1 MIETQE
7 QKQNNL
13 EKKSTE
19 KNKSVSS
26 SFKPS
31 TKLFHKY
38 KGKGLSGLQNVGNT
52 CFINSCMQVLSHTY
66 ELTHFLDKETYKP
79 KLNKKCDTALLV
91 EWNELRKLLWAQ
103 NCVVSPRRFIQI
115 THKVAELKGVEVF
128 NGYSQNDLPEFLLFV
143 IDCFHNS
150 ICRETPMDIVGVV
163 ENETDIIA
171 QQCYEMIKQ
180 MYSKEYSEIWNM
192 FYAVHV
198 SEIVSIEPNK
208 SGKVLKRNPEPFFMV
223 NLPIPEK
230 KNMFAKLSLYD
241 CFDLYVKGETLEGDN
256 AWYNEV
262 SKQKESVNKRIS
274 FWSFPTILVV
284 DLKRFD
290 SMGKKNSVLVDVP
303 VDNFDLSKYVIGYN
317 KETYVYE
324 LYGICNH
331 MGNQHGGHYFSYI
344 KNADGSWYMFN
355 DDVVQCIV
363 SSDIQ
368 ANIDKLITPYAYC
381 LFFRKKCL

>member
-7 QKQNNL
+7 QYK
-13 EKKSTE
+13 E
-19 KNKSVSS
+19 KNKSSSS

-31 TKLFHKY
+31 KLFHKY

-66 ELTHFLDKETYKP
+66 ELNNFLDKETYKT

-91 EWNELRKLLWAQ
+91 EWNELRKLLWTQ

-150 ICRETPMDIVGVV
+150 ICRETPMNIVGVV
-163 ENETDIIA
+163 ENETDNIA

-198 SEIVSIEPNK
+198 SEIVSIETH
-208 SGKVLKRNPEPFFMV
+208 KVLTRNPEPFFMI

-230 KNMFAKLSLYD
+230 TNMFTKLSLYD

-256 AWYNEV
+256 AWYNEKT
-262 SKQKESVNKRIS
+262 SQKESVNKRIS
-274 FWSFPTILVV
+274 FWSFPSILVV

-355 DDVVQCIV
+355 DDVVQCVI
-363 SSDIQ
+363 SNDINNT
-368 ANIDKLITPYAYC
+368 NIDKIITPYAYC
-381 LFFRKKCL
+381 LFFRKNVYKKTII